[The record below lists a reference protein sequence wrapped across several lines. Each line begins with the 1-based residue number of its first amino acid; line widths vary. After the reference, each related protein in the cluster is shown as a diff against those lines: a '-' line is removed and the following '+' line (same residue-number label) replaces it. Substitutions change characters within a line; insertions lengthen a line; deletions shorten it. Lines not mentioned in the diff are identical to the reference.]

1 MLTAFADNPG
11 LLYVVAT
18 LLPLASFVLLL
29 LAGGLKNLGRAHRD
43 TGWGESLYW
52 LFGGDR
58 PGKGGA
64 YLATGAI
71 GGACVLSIV
80 GLFLFL
86 GKYHVVPAPSHAEQ
100 HHAGHAPT
108 EHAKPDEAA
117 IKAQAE
123 THNKE
128 AAAE

>member
-1 MLTAFADNPG
+1 MGVSGRGPKGHRRMFDRFATEPG

-29 LAGGLKNLGRAHRD
+29 LAGGLKNFGRAYRD

-64 YLATGAI
+64 YLATAAI
-71 GGACVLSIV
+71 GLACVMCVV
-80 GLFLFL
+80 GLFKFL
-86 GKYHVVPAPSHAEQ
+86 GEHHVV
-100 HHAGHAPT
+100 
-108 EHAKPDEAA
+108 
-117 IKAQAE
+117 
-123 THNKE
+123 
-128 AAAE
+128 

>member
-29 LAGGLKNLGRAHRD
+29 LVGGLKNLGRAHRD

-52 LFGGDR
+52 LFGGDT

-64 YLATGAI
+64 YLATAAI
-71 GGACVLSIV
+71 GFSCVLSVV
-80 GLFLFL
+80 GLFHFL
-86 GKYHVVPAPSHAEQ
+86 NDFGVKPAHGLNDQ
-100 HHAGHAPT
+100 H
-108 EHAKPDEAA
+108 
-117 IKAQAE
+117 
-123 THNKE
+123 
-128 AAAE
+128 